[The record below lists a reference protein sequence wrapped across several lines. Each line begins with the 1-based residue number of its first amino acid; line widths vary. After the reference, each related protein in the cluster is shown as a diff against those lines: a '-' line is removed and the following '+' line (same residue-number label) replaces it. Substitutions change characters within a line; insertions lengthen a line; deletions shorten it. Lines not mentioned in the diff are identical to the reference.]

1 MVGQLSTTL
10 AVPKQTFMLI
20 LVMDEKPTDF
30 KDMVANK
37 NFYIIDG

>member
-1 MVGQLSTTL
+1 
-10 AVPKQTFMLI
+10 
-20 LVMDEKPTDF
+20 MDEKPTDF